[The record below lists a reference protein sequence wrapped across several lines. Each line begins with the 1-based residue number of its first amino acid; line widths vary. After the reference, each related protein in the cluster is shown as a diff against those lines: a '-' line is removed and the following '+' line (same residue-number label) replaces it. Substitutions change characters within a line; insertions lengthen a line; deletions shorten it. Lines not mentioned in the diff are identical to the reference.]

1 MGTVDDSVTTNTKH
15 QNTKAYN
22 MVKGENGT
30 MDRWQ
35 NRTTEKKYA
44 PAETLGP
51 DGGPLTPKS
60 APGAAGGPS
69 GKLTAG
75 LVQGFQLL
83 QEQGRSRRR
92 RSTCR
97 GRDDGHG
104 LALWHGLPLTESVLG
119 AAEGTDTRGCGG
131 TPTQHAACTCGV

>member
-30 MDRWQ
+30 MDRGQ

-60 APGAAGGPS
+60 APGTAGG
-69 GKLTAG
+69 
-75 LVQGFQLL
+75 
-83 QEQGRSRRR
+83 RREKR
-92 RSTCR
+92 HPHTIYFRPK
-97 GRDDGHG
+97 
-104 LALWHGLPLTESVLG
+104 W
-119 AAEGTDTRGCGG
+119 
-131 TPTQHAACTCGV
+131 